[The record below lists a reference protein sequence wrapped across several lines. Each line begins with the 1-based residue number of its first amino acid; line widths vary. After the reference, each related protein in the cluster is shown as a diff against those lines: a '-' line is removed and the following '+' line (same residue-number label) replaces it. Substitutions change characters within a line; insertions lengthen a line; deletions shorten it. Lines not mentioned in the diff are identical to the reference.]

1 MCKYCCFLVIR
12 RKRERHG
19 RDAPVQLDDI
29 GSANTAVGTDN
40 LIYQNLAGGQQPG
53 KGRVFYFYFCNL

>member
-1 MCKYCCFLVIR
+1 MCIYCCFLVIR

-40 LIYQNLAGGQQPG
+40 LIYQNLAGVQQPG
-53 KGRVFYFYFCNL
+53 KGRVFSF